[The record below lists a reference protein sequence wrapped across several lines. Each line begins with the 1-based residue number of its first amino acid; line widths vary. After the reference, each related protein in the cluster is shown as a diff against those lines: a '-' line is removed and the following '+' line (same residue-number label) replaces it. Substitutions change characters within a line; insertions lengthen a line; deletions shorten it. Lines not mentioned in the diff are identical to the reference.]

1 MNSKFTPGPWE
12 WVSDDRTALRSLIQQ
27 ENQFSATGFI
37 RPIVYE
43 VDWEVGSHHISLSA
57 DVSDADACLIA
68 AAPDIYEALIRCI
81 SELERASSMGINIVP
96 GVIEDACGALRKA
109 RGEA

>member
-1 MNSKFTPGPWE
+1 MSEKFTPGPWF
-12 WVSDDRTALRSLIQQ
+12 VVPQGCFVADRKVEFDGDGAR
-27 ENQFSATGFI
+27 
-37 RPIVYE
+37 
-43 VDWEVGSHHISLSA
+43 VGETPNMCIECASE
-57 DVSDADACLIA
+57 ADAHLIA
-68 AAPDIYEALIRCI
+68 AAPEMYHAIIRCI